1 MNRCL
6 SDQSTQPP
14 RRAKP
19 SARSSTYFSGQGPS
33 HLLAAA
39 SAIAVAVFC
48 APASAQ
54 GFQREFPTAAKR
66 AVLEVTAPPEVL
78 LNGAPARLSPG
89 ARIHGVTNTLV
100 MSGQMV
106 GQRLVVNYV
115 RDTLGLVHQV
125 WILSPDEAQ
134 KKRPDKEFAP

>member
-1 MNRCL
+1 M
-6 SDQSTQPP
+6 
-14 RRAKP
+14 
-19 SARSSTYFSGQGPS
+19 
-33 HLLAAA
+33 
-39 SAIAVAVFC
+39 
-48 APASAQ
+48 
-54 GFQREFPTAAKR
+54 
-66 AVLEVTAPPEVL
+66 LEVTAPPEVL

-134 KKRPDKEFAP
+134 KKRPDKELAP